1 MSDARLTV
9 KVRIQPATLADL
21 PEPSMVKPPFSGWRI
36 GLALLSLALL
46 AAGISW
52 YWHQAIGAARFAAPV
67 EQRVPE
73 PVVREVSR
81 QSSTELVPTV
91 TSAPAPGA
99 VAPSAVAPS
108 AVAPDGAA
116 LNAEPSVAS
125 NTTPAQP
132 QSDESLESTDLFSPY
147 GVASVEATQQ
157 KYPPGFKRIILTHQ
171 LERLRPGKP
180 LQGVIDAAHFK
191 RLYFFTELR
200 GYAGQVMRHRWYFQG
215 ELKTEA
221 VLTIE
226 DSPWRTY
233 SENWF
238 QPTQRGVW
246 WVEIVDQTQNVLFRY
261 DFVYQ

>member
-21 PEPSMVKPPFSGWRI
+21 PEPSLVKPPFSGWRI

-52 YWHQAIGAARFAAPV
+52 YWHQAIGASRFAAPV

-73 PVVREVSR
+73 PVVRAASELPA
-81 QSSTELVPTV
+81 TEPAPTV
-91 TSAPAPGA
+91 ASAPSAI
-99 VAPSAVAPS
+99 APSAVA
-108 AVAPDGAA
+108 AEEVAS
-116 LNAEPSVAS
+116 NAEPSVAS
-125 NTTPAQP
+125 NTAPAQP
-132 QSDESLESTDLFSPY
+132 QPDESLEPTDLFSPY

-200 GYAGQVMRHRWYFQG
+200 GYAGQVLRHRWYFQG

-238 QPTQRGVW
+238 QPSQRGVW